1 LHEKLGGDN
10 MTNEL
15 ERELTPQELQLR
27 ARERK
32 KMASQLK
39 TMQSMWV
46 AFDRMTPDQID
57 SLNNE
62 ENDGE
67 MRRQWRM
74 HNELWAEYDHKPV
87 FPKTCLTCGKEV
99 GKCENKITGEDGEL
113 EWYNDECRECFSGE
127 WYGTQ

>member
-1 LHEKLGGDN
+1 

-39 TMQSMWV
+39 TMQSMWISSS
-46 AFDRMTPDQID
+46 RMTPDQID

-62 ENDGE
+62 ENDDE
-67 MRRQWRM
+67 IRRQWRM

-99 GKCENKITGEDGEL
+99 GKCENQITGEDGEL
-113 EWYNDECRECFSGE
+113 EWYSDECRECFSGE
-127 WYGTQ
+127 YYATQ